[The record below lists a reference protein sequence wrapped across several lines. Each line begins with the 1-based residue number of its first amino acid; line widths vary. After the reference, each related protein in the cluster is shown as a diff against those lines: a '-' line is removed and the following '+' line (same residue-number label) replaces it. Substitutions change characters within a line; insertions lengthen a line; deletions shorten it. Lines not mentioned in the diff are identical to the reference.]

1 MRLKKTEYANELK
14 ARKSSL
20 IKDFENVDDLV
31 ANVVSAQKSLET
43 KLSFVEENLIDKIE
57 SDKNLKKKYA
67 MTGANIANVALSG
80 ATSVSGVATSVMG
93 FSAVGEIDKLINRV
107 KECKSAA
114 SKMYDAGLA
123 LEAQLQELKGE

>member
-1 MRLKKTEYANELK
+1 MRWLKSKKLK
-14 ARKSSL
+14 ARKPSL
-20 IKDFENVDDLV
+20 ISDFYDFDVLV
-31 ANVVSAQKSLET
+31 ERVVSAQKSLEA
-43 KLSFVEENLIDKIE
+43 KLSVAEENLLEEIE
-57 SDKNLKKKYA
+57 NDENFKKNYA

-93 FSAVGEIDKLINRV
+93 FGAVGEIDKLINRV

-123 LEAQLQELKGE
+123 LELQLQELKGE